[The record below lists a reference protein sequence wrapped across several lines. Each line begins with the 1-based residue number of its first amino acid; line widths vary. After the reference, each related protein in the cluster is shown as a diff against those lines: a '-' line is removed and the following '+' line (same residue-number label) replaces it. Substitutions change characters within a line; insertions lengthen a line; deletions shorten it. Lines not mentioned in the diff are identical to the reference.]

1 MNDPGM
7 KRCENRMASAL
18 DKDEPV
24 LYSGVLDY
32 VNGVN
37 KMPTG
42 ITMTARTP
50 TRVLFENKYVANK
63 AERQVTC

>member
-1 MNDPGM
+1 
-7 KRCENRMASAL
+7 MASAL
-18 DKDEPV
+18 DKGKPV
-24 LYSGVLDY
+24 LYPGFLDY
-32 VNGVN
+32 GNGAN

-50 TRVLFENKYVANK
+50 TRVLFENEYVANK